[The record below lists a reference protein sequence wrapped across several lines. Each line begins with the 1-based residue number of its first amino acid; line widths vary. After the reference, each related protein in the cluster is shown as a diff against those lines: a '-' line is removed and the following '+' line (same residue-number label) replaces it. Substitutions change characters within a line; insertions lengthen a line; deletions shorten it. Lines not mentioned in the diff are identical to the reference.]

1 MHPQDT
7 TDTTERQARIERLR
21 GVGRVRPP
29 SGNYGGG
36 TYTPPTDP
44 QDYSAHEAQS
54 SDLAAQEGAVLLDY
68 LRVRLPDTRETWQAL
83 GEWLGTMTARAVGWR
98 GWYDQSYTVLDGG
111 LVACCS
117 DPDRAEVEGVLVD
130 LPGKACAH
138 LGERLGGF
146 LAWCCEHGTVTR
158 ADWALDDRKGL
169 LSLERILEA
178 DEKGAI
184 VTRWQGLTVIQNR
197 QRGQRRGWTVY
208 IGSRSSEAF
217 CRIYDKAA
225 EQGRD
230 GVHWVR
236 FEFETKGAFADA
248 LAREVLAHGA
258 GAVVQQINR
267 RIRFVQ
273 PSTTDS
279 NTRRAQVAN
288 WWAAFVGSIQ
298 QGASLLCGEK
308 VQATISA
315 MAAWVER
322 QAGPALAT
330 IIKAARGDLA
340 GVLGIV
346 ERSERRL
353 KPKHYAALALVGV
366 AAT

>member
-1 MHPQDT
+1 MHPQDSM
-7 TDTTERQARIERLR
+7 DTTERQARIERLR
-21 GVGRVRPP
+21 GTRVQPP
-29 SGNYGGG
+29 LGNYGGG
-36 TYTPPTDP
+36 TYSPPTDP

-54 SDLAAQEGAVLLDY
+54 SDLAAQEGGILLDY

-117 DPDRAEVEGVLVD
+117 DPDRAQVEGVLVD

-138 LGERLGGF
+138 LGGRLIPF

-273 PSTTDS
+273 PSPTDS
-279 NTRRAQVAN
+279 NTRRAKVAS
-288 WWAAFVGSIQ
+288 WWGAFIGSVR

-308 VQATISA
+308 VQTTISA

-330 IIKAARGDLA
+330 IIKAARGDM
-340 GVLGIV
+340 GDVWGIV

-353 KPKHYAALALVGV
+353 KPKHHAALALVGAGV
-366 AAT
+366 

>member
-1 MHPQDT
+1 M
-7 TDTTERQARIERLR
+7 
-21 GVGRVRPP
+21 
-29 SGNYGGG
+29 
-36 TYTPPTDP
+36 
-44 QDYSAHEAQS
+44 
-54 SDLAAQEGAVLLDY
+54 
-68 LRVRLPDTRETWQAL
+68 
-83 GEWLGTMTARAVGWR
+83 
-98 GWYDQSYTVLDGG
+98 
-111 LVACCS
+111 
-117 DPDRAEVEGVLVD
+117 
-130 LPGKACAH
+130 
-138 LGERLGGF
+138 
-146 LAWCCEHGTVTR
+146 TR

-273 PSTTDS
+273 PSPTDS
-279 NTRRAQVAN
+279 NIRRAKVAN
-288 WWAAFVGSIQ
+288 WWRVCRVHPAGGEPACVAKGTGGLFGNGAWGGAA
-298 QGASLLCGEK
+298 
-308 VQATISA
+308 
-315 MAAWVER
+315 
-322 QAGPALAT
+322 AGPALAT
-330 IIKAARGDLA
+330 SKAAR
-340 GVLGIV
+340 
-346 ERSERRL
+346 
-353 KPKHYAALALVGV
+353 
-366 AAT
+366 